1 MLLLLGQYNKLDLS
15 RIVLI
20 RVFNQISIFTY
31 YQRLL
36 YNNDLKYLVSGHE
49 DHKIRF
55 CDLNTGK
62 IYKSLICHT
71 DAVTD
76 LCVLQ
81 NVYLLASV
89 SHDGSMRTWDI
100 RKFQCL
106 HEIPVRIILIIRLIN
121 RNMMREFMPYKV
133 MVI

>member
-1 MLLLLGQYNKLDLS
+1 MCELKCLTKQVIIKLLIQK
-15 RIVLI
+15 
-20 RVFNQISIFTY
+20 
-31 YQRLL
+31 RLL

-100 RKFQCL
+100 RKF
-106 HEIPVRIILIIRLIN
+106 
-121 RNMMREFMPYKV
+121 
-133 MVI
+133 